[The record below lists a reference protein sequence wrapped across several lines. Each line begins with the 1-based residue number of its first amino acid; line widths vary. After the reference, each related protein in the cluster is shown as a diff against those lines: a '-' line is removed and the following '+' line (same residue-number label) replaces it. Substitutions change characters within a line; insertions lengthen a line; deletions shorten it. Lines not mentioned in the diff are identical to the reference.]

1 MNTEK
6 WGFFKEGLYINE
18 ILSIY
23 NKTSMRDYFRNGMRI
38 ISVILLVLFFFSCG
52 QKTDED
58 LILEFMERISRYA
71 EKKDIDSIMVNLAYD
86 YSDFEGR
93 DKWEAKGMID
103 GYFKQYRG
111 IVIHVLSTRIEEI
124 NLPKAFVQSEVALS
138 SGAAKVFRKLV
149 RFSTENYRL
158 TLKLIRRDEKWQI
171 QHAEWKYVTL
181 DDLYP
186 ESLTI
191 FNKIFK
197 ID

>member
-1 MNTEK
+1 
-6 WGFFKEGLYINE
+6 
-18 ILSIY
+18 
-23 NKTSMRDYFRNGMRI
+23 MRKNFRTRI
-38 ISVILLVLFFFSCG
+38 IIISILFLVFFIGSCT

-111 IVIHVLSTRIEEI
+111 IVIHVLSTRIEKI
-124 NLPKAFVQSEVALS
+124 SLPEAFVQSEVALS
-138 SGAAKVFRKLV
+138 SGAARVFRKLV

-158 TLKLIRRDEKWQI
+158 TLKLIKRDDRWQI

-181 DDLYP
+181 DELYP
-186 ESLTI
+186 ESLTV

>member
-1 MNTEK
+1 MK
-6 WGFFKEGLYINE
+6 SFQSFRFW
-18 ILSIY
+18 IL
-23 NKTSMRDYFRNGMRI
+23 I
-38 ISVILLVLFFFSCG
+38 ISVPFLAFFFAQCV
-52 QKTDED
+52 QKTEED
-58 LILEFMERISRYA
+58 LILEFMENISRYA
-71 EKKDIDSIMVNLAYD
+71 EKKDIDSIMMNLAYD

-93 DKWEAKGMID
+93 DKWKAKEMID

-111 IVIHVLSTRIEEI
+111 IVIHVLSTRVEEI
-124 NLPKAFVQSEVALS
+124 NLPEAFVQSEVALS

-158 TLKLIRRDEKWQI
+158 TLKLIKREERWQI
-171 QHAEWKYVTL
+171 QHAEWKSITL
-181 DDLYP
+181 EELFP

>member
-1 MNTEK
+1 
-6 WGFFKEGLYINE
+6 
-18 ILSIY
+18 
-23 NKTSMRDYFRNGMRI
+23 MRKNFRTQTII
-38 ISVILLVLFFFSCG
+38 ISVLFFVFFFDSCT

-58 LILEFMERISRYA
+58 LILEFMEKISRYA
-71 EKKDIDSIMVNLAYD
+71 EKKDIDSIMMNLAYD

-124 NLPKAFVQSEVALS
+124 SLPEAFVQSEVALS
-138 SGAAKVFRKLV
+138 SGAARVFRKLV

-158 TLKLIRRDEKWQI
+158 TLKLIKRDDRWQI

-186 ESLTI
+186 ESLTV